1 MRSVSCVVV
10 LLAAVLSASLSAQSQ
25 ERPTI
30 GLALGGGS
38 ARGLSHVGI
47 LEWLHEHRIPVDYVA
62 GTSTGGLVGGAF
74 ATGMTPDELRA
85 LLGNVDWDLMFLGE
99 HPTVSESSVVK
110 KIGASFRWGSSRSQ
124 GRVPAAQRS
133 RSRPS
138 GRPPP

>member
-99 HPTVSESSVVK
+99 PPYRQRE
-110 KIGASFRWGSSRSQ
+110 FRRKEDRRQFPMGIEA
-124 GRVPAAQRS
+124 GLK
-133 RSRPS
+133 
-138 GRPPP
+138 